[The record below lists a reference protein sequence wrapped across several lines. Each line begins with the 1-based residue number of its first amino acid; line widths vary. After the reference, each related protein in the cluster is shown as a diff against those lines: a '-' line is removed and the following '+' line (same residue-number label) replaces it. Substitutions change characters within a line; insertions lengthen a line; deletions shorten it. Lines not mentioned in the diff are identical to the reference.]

1 MNIYITILYMSL
13 YTDDNPLNTIKGT
26 GFKHKQKVKET
37 IKLISKRSP
46 LYQFQV
52 INTMY
57 NRAKYHPHKT
67 DNMLEAME
75 LLETWLSKYKKEK
88 RDEYEYLPL
97 ELVNKYEKLADEYN
111 ISRVSRGLDRATKS
125 DEGFLV
131 VYRKVKGNGSKMV
144 NQLVNKSKPTGLDWN
159 MMRHNFIKSR
169 LGQMKHARTQWF
181 NKDGLPTVQHTV
193 LIMNGYSP
201 YEDRLKKILKTHKF
215 FN

>member
-1 MNIYITILYMSL
+1 MSL

-75 LLETWLSKYKKEK
+75 LLKDWL
-88 RDEYEYLPL
+88 
-97 ELVNKYEKLADEYN
+97 NKYEKLANEYN
-111 ISRVSRGLDRATKS
+111 ISRVSRGLDIPTKS
-125 DEGFLV
+125 DEGFLI
-131 VYRKVKGNGSKMV
+131 VYRKVKGNSSRMV
-144 NQLVNKSKPTGLDWN
+144 NQLVNRSRPTGLDWN

-181 NKDGLPTVQHTV
+181 NKEGLPTVQHTV